1 MFMGKRRTALG
12 LAGIMVLSVLISSVI
27 AAPPVASAHTRR
39 YDHWQHRQYYRYRRY
54 RPRKT
59 IRIRFTDKDI
69 DRLIVIGGIY
79 FLTKAISEI
88 GQRPREVVYVSPPP
102 PRYIYVPSPQPTYTP
117 SVSTTVVTVRN
128 ATNWYVLV
136 DIDGMELNLYPGG
149 GEQAISWMY
158 TGRGHYIQARAYL
171 DPWHQQLVGTY
182 QGNLI
187 GYQIPWR
194 LNFDYGSFAS
204 SVN

>member
-1 MFMGKRRTALG
+1 MFTRKRRIALV
-12 LAGIMVLSVLISSVI
+12 LAGIMGVSVLISSVI
-27 AAPPVASAHTRR
+27 AASPVASAHTRR
-39 YDHWQHRQYYRYRRY
+39 HDKWRYYRYRKY

-79 FLTKAISEI
+79 FLTKAISEV

-102 PRYIYVPSPQPTYTP
+102 TRYIYVPSPQPTYTP

-136 DIDGMELNLYPGG
+136 NINGMELNLYPGS
-149 GEQAISWMY
+149 EQAVSWTY
-158 TGRGHYIQARAYL
+158 TARGHYIEARAYL
-171 DPWHQQLVGTY
+171 DPYHQELVGTY

>member
-1 MFMGKRRTALG
+1 
-12 LAGIMVLSVLISSVI
+12 MVVSVLTSSVI
-27 AAPPVASAHTRR
+27 AAPSVASANTRR
-39 YDHWQHRQYYRYRRY
+39 YDQRQHHRYYRYRRDK
-54 RPRKT
+54 PRKT
-59 IRIRFTDKDI
+59 IRMRFTDKDI

-79 FLTKAISEI
+79 FLSKAISEI

-136 DIDGMELNLYPGG
+136 NINGMELNLYPR
-149 GEQAISWMY
+149 GEQAVSWMY
-158 TGRGHYIQARAYL
+158 TGRGRYIQAWAYL
-171 DPWHQQLVGTY
+171 DPYHQQLVGTY

-204 SVN
+204 SAN

>member
-1 MFMGKRRTALG
+1 MFMGKRGIALV
-12 LAGIMVLSVLISSVI
+12 LAGIIGVSVLISSVL
-27 AAPPVASAHTRR
+27 AATPVASAHTWRHDKGR
-39 YDHWQHRQYYRYRRY
+39 HHRDYRFRRY

-59 IRIRFTDKDI
+59 LRIRFTDKDI

-136 DIDGMELNLYPGG
+136 NINGMELNLYPGS
-149 GEQAISWMY
+149 EQAVSWTY
-158 TGRGHYIQARAYL
+158 TARGHYIEATAYF
-171 DPWHQQLVGTY
+171 DPYYQELVGTY